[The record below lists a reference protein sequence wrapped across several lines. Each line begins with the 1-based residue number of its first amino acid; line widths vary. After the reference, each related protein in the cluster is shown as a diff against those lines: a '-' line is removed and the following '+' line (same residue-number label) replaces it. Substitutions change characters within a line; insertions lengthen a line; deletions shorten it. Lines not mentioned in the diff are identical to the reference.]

1 MVVSF
6 VIIGE
11 LWLMLISSAGSRG
24 VRLGPQ
30 NVETRWR
37 TPSVR
42 TMLALKTMR
51 ILAAKMLS
59 LFPGPRAF
67 SLLLCTVGFREV
79 RLFLRKSR
87 VESGCL
93 VYARSENAV
102 AVALHLPLLPC
113 GVHFVDVAK
122 RLTNTSVLCAK
133 RRP

>member
-51 ILAAKMLS
+51 ILAAKMFS
-59 LFPGPRAF
+59 LFMGLDFVGP
-67 SLLLCTVGFREV
+67 
-79 RLFLRKSR
+79 
-87 VESGCL
+87 
-93 VYARSENAV
+93 

>member
-1 MVVSF
+1 MVVSV

-30 NVETRWR
+30 NVETRWK

-59 LFPGPRAF
+59 LFGGPGGRTAP
-67 SLLLCTVGFREV
+67 LPT
-79 RLFLRKSR
+79 FLRCSLRWREQKIADKHVR
-87 VESGCL
+87 VMREAEAIIAIC
-93 VYARSENAV
+93 R
-102 AVALHLPLLPC
+102 C
-113 GVHFVDVAK
+113 Q
-122 RLTNTSVLCAK
+122 
-133 RRP
+133 